1 MSELQAAVRDLSSK
15 GRPPIQSWEAF
26 RIPVGA
32 NHIDEMQRPQ
42 SVLSP
47 SERSMKRSKT
57 APTTCWCECVLVPPG
72 RAVHSSRR
80 RILQEELEVV
90 LDLLLENLISNVED
104 NNVKICQVTYA
115 PMKPSVRSLDSWAMH
130 VIRAAQWCGCICR
143 S

>member
-15 GRPPIQSWEAF
+15 GRPLIQSWEGF

-104 NNVKICQVTYA
+104 NNVKICQVTCA
-115 PMKPSVRSLDSWAMH
+115 PVKPSKSAIAGFMGHARD
-130 VIRAAQWCGCICR
+130 
-143 S
+143 